1 MAPAYSGVGDR
12 VSMPPRSPNSPLPP
26 FPNGSTVTVGSFD
39 GVHLGHQAVL
49 QEIGRRAKAARRVA
63 VLVTFDPHPL
73 EVVNPD
79 AAPSLLTTGA
89 ERLEIM
95 VQSPLDYV
103 LLLRFDRYLAGLTPE
118 GFVREVLLQRC
129 AVREL
134 VIGHDHGFG
143 RGRSGDVETLRR
155 MGAAEGFQVDVIDPV
170 DFGGQHVSS
179 SRIRRAV
186 AGGDLVTAAAM
197 LGRPYSV
204 VGRVGE
210 GERRGRMLGVPTI
223 NLIDFSPRK
232 LLPPDGVYAVAVEW
246 RGGRTGGMMHQGP
259 RPTFEDGRRVL
270 EAHLFGFDGDL
281 YGEWVRIE
289 WVERLRDI
297 ERFATIEQLKDKMEQ
312 DRQRALALLAGR
324 RSMPTHVA

>member
-1 MAPAYSGVGDR
+1 MTTELPRFPASR
-12 VSMPPRSPNSPLPP
+12 LPRL
-26 FPNGSTVTVGSFD
+26 PNGTTVTVGSFD

-49 QEIGRRAKAARRVA
+49 QEIDRRARAAGRSS

-73 EVVNPD
+73 EVVNPG
-79 AAPSLLTTGA
+79 AAPPLLTTGP
-89 ERLEIM
+89 ERLEILA
-95 VQSPLDYV
+95 QSPLDYV
-103 LLLRFDRYLAGLTPE
+103 LLLRFDRHLAGLTPE
-118 GFVREVLLQRC
+118 GFVREILLERC

-155 MGAAEGFQVDVIDPV
+155 LGAAEGFQVDVVDPV

-186 AGGDLVTAAAM
+186 AGGDLVTARAM

-204 VGRVGE
+204 VGRVGQ
-210 GERRGRMLGVPTI
+210 GERRGRLLGVPTI
-223 NLIDFSPRK
+223 NLSELSPRK

-246 RGGRTGGMMHQGP
+246 REGRVGGMMNQGP
-259 RPTFEDGRRVL
+259 RPTFEDGRRIL
-270 EAHLFGFDGDL
+270 EAHLFDFDDDL

-289 WVERLRDI
+289 WVERLRDV
-297 ERFATIEQLKDKMEQ
+297 ERFDSVEHLKEQLQ
-312 DRQRALALLAGR
+312 HDRIQALTALQGR
-324 RSMPTHVA
+324 STSGRVSHA